1 MRKIIDFNDLYGT
14 DFNVRFFNAARMY
27 WNNRYSFSCIDTPK
41 TNDMLL
47 LLYDCGGEYTLPD
60 GRILQASAGSI
71 VYAPYGARYAFRPTG
86 IPDGGTASAYIVNF
100 TLSLE
105 DGTDFVLGDNAEIL
119 FCPSSPKYELLFSGI
134 SAVSMQ
140 NLRFPA
146 KLKAGLY
153 TLISELCGH
162 FHKQNILS
170 SRFQVISKGIMYLEE
185 NEELSMSVREIA
197 RLCNVSEIY
206 FRKLFKEYSGL
217 TPTAF
222 RLSRKIERA
231 KQYLVFEGKTVSET
245 AALLGFSEVA
255 YFCRLFK
262 EKAGVTPGE
271 YAAQQELRA

>member
-27 WNNRYSFSCIDTPK
+27 WNNRYRFSCLDIPK

-60 GRILQASAGSI
+60 GRVLYAPVGSI
-71 VYAPYGARYAFRPTG
+71 VYAPYGARYAFRPTDV
-86 IPDGGTASAYIVNF
+86 PDGASASAYIVNF

-105 DGTDFVLGDNAEIL
+105 DGTDFILGENAEIL
-119 FCPSSPKYELLFSGI
+119 FRPSSSKYELLFSGI
-134 SAVSMQ
+134 SATSTQ

-146 KLKAGLY
+146 KLKSELY

-170 SRFQVISKGIMYLEE
+170 SRFQVISEGIMYLEE
-185 NEELSMSVREIA
+185 NEDLTLSVREIA
-197 RLCNVSEIY
+197 KMCCVSEIY

-217 TPTAF
+217 TPTSF

-245 AALLGFSEVA
+245 ASLLGFSEVA

-271 YAAQQELRA
+271 YAKSQKPLA